1 MRSGVP
7 RFNLMVQRI
16 LEDGQLTEFD
26 VVVVGGGP
34 AGSACAAEL
43 ARGGC
48 VTALV
53 DADSSPHGWA
63 GESLP
68 PGSTSLVNSVLGPL
82 LTKEGPHT
90 VAHGTGASWGSDEF
104 VITDFIMNPLDDA
117 WILDR
122 VAFDADARSAASHGG
137 AHLFVARAQSH
148 VAQGDRWHVTC
159 RSPNGTRGQLSAR
172 ILVDSTGRQ
181 SFMAARMGARRRKFD
196 RLMAMIAVSDRP
208 GDSRAGTSIES
219 CRSGWWYTTP
229 LPSGG
234 RVTAFLTDADLI
246 PDHRERREFWRN
258 SYEATTYIRNFVS
271 LPDRSESLEIHT
283 YRADTSV
290 LVADENRN
298 QGPTRLPPW
307 LAVGDAAASWDPLS
321 SQGLMTGILMGA
333 KGARAIL
340 DGPSAVVRW
349 REDVALLVEEHQAL
363 QNHYY
368 STEDRW
374 PNEEFWRR
382 RRQIV

>member
-1 MRSGVP
+1 
-7 RFNLMVQRI
+7 MVRRI

-53 DADSSPHGWA
+53 DADSPPHGWA

-82 LTKEGPHT
+82 LTEEGPHT

-122 VAFDADARSAASHGG
+122 VAFDADARSAASDNG
-137 AHLFVARAQSH
+137 AHLFVARAQSLI
-148 VAQGDRWHVTC
+148 AQGNRWQVTC
-159 RSPNGTRGQLSAR
+159 RSSNGTRGQMSAP
-172 ILVDSTGRQ
+172 ILVDATGRQ
-181 SFMAARMGARRRKFD
+181 SFMASRLGARRRKFD
-196 RLMAMIAVSDRP
+196 RLMAMIVVSDLP

-234 RVTAFLTDADLI
+234 RVVAFLTDADLI
-246 PDHRERREFWRN
+246 PSHRERREFWRD
-258 SYEATTYIRNFVS
+258 SFEATTHIRNLVS
-271 LPDRSESLEIHT
+271 LPDGSESLEIHT
-283 YRADTSV
+283 HRADTSV
-290 LVADENRN
+290 LVAAENEN
-298 QGPTRLPPW
+298 QGAGIMPPW

-321 SQGLMTGILMGA
+321 SQGLMTGILLGA
-333 KGARAIL
+333 KGARALL
-340 DGPSAVVRW
+340 DGQGAVVQW
-349 REDVALLVEEHQAL
+349 REDLVLLVEEHQAL

-382 RRQIV
+382 RRKNF